1 MTWTLL
7 LIGMALLSLVWSPY
21 PPAEIDIPN
30 KLAPPSAAH
39 WLGTDS
45 LGRDIASQVLVGA
58 QNMMSTF
65 FGRGAEIA
73 ALTDGALHQ
82 VKVAAL
88 DVAGFPGEAVMR
100 WAERGHIA
108 G

>member
-1 MTWTLL
+1 MKKVPKAVKPTGSVAGLRK
-7 LIGMALLSLVWSPY
+7 ALTRRRRDELVAIVMELASNDRRILGQLTSRFEVST
-21 PPAEIDIPN
+21 PPEE
-30 KLAPPSAAH
+30 
-39 WLGTDS
+39 
-45 LGRDIASQVLVGA
+45 LVGA
-58 QNMMSTF
+58 TRQ
-65 FGRGAEIA
+65 AI
-73 ALTDGALHQ
+73 TDGALHQ

>member
-1 MTWTLL
+1 MKRPVASDNMS
-7 LIGMALLSLVWSPY
+7 MAMSRTPY
-21 PPAEIDIPN
+21 RV
-30 KLAPPSAAH
+30 S
-39 WLGTDS
+39 
-45 LGRDIASQVLVGA
+45 
-58 QNMMSTF
+58 F
-65 FGRGAEIA
+65 FGGGTEIA